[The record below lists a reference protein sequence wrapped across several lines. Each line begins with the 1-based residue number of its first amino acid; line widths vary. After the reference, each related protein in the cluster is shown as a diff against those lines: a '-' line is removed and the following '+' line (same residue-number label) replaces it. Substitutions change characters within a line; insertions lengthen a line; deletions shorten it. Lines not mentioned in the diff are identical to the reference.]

1 MQPLIAMAALTAL
14 AAFRVARLVAGTI
27 GLEHEFGI
35 TWAVIGAASLMLF
48 RFALPIRIGAFLA
61 AVSLWRW
68 PWLAALMMKF
78 VWRHRN
84 AGVCST
90 STTAATSASG
100 VSSCTSV
107 STGTHEDTHLRQG
120 L

>member
-68 PWLAALMMKF
+68 PWLAALIFAAPRVLLVLPGLWSTAMARL
-78 VWRHRN
+78 RHPRPLWP
-84 AGVCST
+84 GVR
-90 STTAATSASG
+90 A
-100 VSSCTSV
+100 V
-107 STGTHEDTHLRQG
+107 
-120 L
+120 